1 MLVEKNTSID
11 YKPIIQRFYGLEE
24 NMMYRVIIDGQERES
39 LYSGTSLMQIGLNI
53 RTIKYEG
60 DSTRI
65 EIVAKND

>member
-1 MLVEKNTSID
+1 MI
-11 YKPIIQRFYGLEE
+11 
-24 NMMYRVIIDGQERES
+24 YRVIIDGQEREN